1 MGDFDKFNGL
11 DLAGLTANFRNPMQ
25 DTIDRMNRE
34 NEQAL
39 RAIDATRREKEAEEL
54 RRHNELVSALKE
66 AGDKGATIIVG
77 DNANGIQIQQNS
89 AGANQTMENAQGLD
103 YEKTMSVL
111 KEISGYF
118 EYPQFQ
124 TTYGEN
130 ADNVK
135 QMVVDTIT
143 AVENKEDEGLI
154 KKSLRLLKDL
164 TVGATGSLIASGIL
178 SLLGTLPIG

>member
-1 MGDFDKFNGL
+1 MADFDNLKGF
-11 DLAGLTANFRNPMQ
+11 DLTGLTANFRNPMQ

-39 RAIDATRREKEAEEL
+39 RALDATRREKEAEEL

-66 AGDKGATIIVG
+66 AGEKGATIIVG

-89 AGANQTMENAQGLD
+89 AGATQTMDNTQGLD
-103 YEKTMSVL
+103 YEKTMTVL

-130 ADNVK
+130 AESVK

-154 KKSLRLLKDL
+154 KKSLRILKDL
-164 TVGATGSLIASGIL
+164 TVGAAGSLIASGIL
-178 SLLGTLPIG
+178 SLLGTLPI